1 MQPEIDEC
9 EVHVTP
15 RHALDTTVGE
25 KATMHTKPA
34 TCYSKRFT
42 EDLERVDQEQW
53 DPNSLIKDRLKKEQ
67 VVTQAQ
73 LVSESTDENSGDGI
87 GIGLAQTLLPSTQY
101 QIKQQPSMSKGDG
114 LYDHLCTSNKR

>member
-9 EVHVTP
+9 EDHATP

-25 KATMHTKPA
+25 KATTHTKPA
-34 TCYSKRFT
+34 ACSSKQFT
-42 EDLERVDQEQW
+42 DDLERVDQVQW
-53 DPNSLIKDRLKKEQ
+53 DPNSRIKDRLKKEQ
-67 VVTQAQ
+67 VVNQAQ

-101 QIKQQPSMSKGDG
+101 QIKQQLSMSKGDG
-114 LYDHLCTSNKR
+114 LYDHLYTSNKR